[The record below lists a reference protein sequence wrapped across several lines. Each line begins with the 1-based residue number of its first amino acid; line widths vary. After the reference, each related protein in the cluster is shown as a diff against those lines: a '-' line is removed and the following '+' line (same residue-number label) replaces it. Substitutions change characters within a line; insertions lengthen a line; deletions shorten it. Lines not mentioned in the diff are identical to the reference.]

1 VNSIAA
7 RRLLVE
13 FQSGTIPLDNMILPA
28 FRYHPDPLRSGSIV
42 ESGAD
47 CRCCRQG
54 RGYIYTGPVYSE
66 EDLEDAICPWC
77 IADGSAHRMFDAS
90 FVDTEAF
97 SEDTPESAMDEI
109 SLRTPGYYAWQGE
122 QWPTCCGD
130 ATAFVTPAGIEEIRK
145 HYGELEGSLLSHIIY
160 ELRISGGAATH
171 MLGSLNRDMGP
182 TAYLFRCLRCERYHF
197 CVDQP

>member
-1 VNSIAA
+1 
-7 RRLLVE
+7 
-13 FQSGTIPLDNMILPA
+13 MILPA

-42 ESGAD
+42 ESGED

-97 SEDTPESAMDEI
+97 SEGAPESAMDEI
-109 SLRTPGYYAWQGE
+109 SLRTPGYNAWQGE
-122 QWPTCCGD
+122 QWPTCCAD

-171 MLGSLNRDMGP
+171 MLGSLNRDTGP